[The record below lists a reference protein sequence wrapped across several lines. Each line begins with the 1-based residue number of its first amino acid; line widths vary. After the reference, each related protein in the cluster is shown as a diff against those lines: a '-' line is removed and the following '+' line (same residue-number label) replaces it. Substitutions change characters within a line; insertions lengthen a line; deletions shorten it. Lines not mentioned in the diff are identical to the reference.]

1 MDDDVTIALDFNGMP
16 RSGEA
21 PLDVGF
27 SIFESFGVIIT
38 YNNNDAVS
46 IYPGGGAFLWQAT

>member
-38 YNNNDAVS
+38 YNNN
-46 IYPGGGAFLWQAT
+46 